1 MYYKHCAKNSLIQ
14 SSHKLSEAGYTML
27 CFREEKIKG
36 ESSLLLLLL
45 LLSRFSRVRL
55 CETP

>member
-14 SSHKLSEAGYTML
+14 SSHKLSKAGYTML

-36 ESSLLLLLL
+36 ESSWLLLL

-55 CETP
+55 CATP